1 MGFEWDVPLFGR
13 RDYAAA
19 PTRPAPE
26 THSSLRII
34 VVAVEIVYAEGQRP
48 EAQALRIEGYAPFLE
63 RPHPEERGLGR
74 RPGQVPGDLLEAPDP
89 DHAG

>member
-1 MGFEWDVPLFGR
+1 MHGCPGTTCARDALF
-13 RDYAAA
+13 
-19 PTRPAPE
+19 P
-26 THSSLRII
+26 SII

-48 EAQALRIEGYAPFLE
+48 EAQALRIEGYAPLLE
-63 RPHPEERGLGR
+63 RPHPEKRGLGR